1 LYSILPCF
9 FLHDFLVVGGYT
21 PSSIIPPSS
30 TIPPSSLHHPSII
43 SIIPP
48 SSLHHP
54 SYIPP
59 SSCIPPSSSRH
70 PSPPSSRPLVP
81 LLTLLP
87 GINAGSR
94 ATHGNSEDYPKFI
107 LDRGDGYIG
116 VLIDDL
122 LTRGANEPYRM
133 FTSRAE
139 FRLSLRQDNADRRL
153 TQKGKDF
160 GIVGMHFFFSGKGW
174 GRVGEAERI

>member
-1 LYSILPCF
+1 LYSILPSF
-9 FLHDFLVVGGYT
+9 FPHDFLVVGGYT
-21 PSSIIPPSS
+21 PPS
-30 TIPPSSLHHPSII
+30 TIPPSSLHHLHHPSII
-43 SIIPP
+43 PPLSLHHSSFIPP
-48 SSLHHP
+48 SSLHYP
-54 SYIPP
+54 SYIH
-59 SSCIPPSSSRH
+59 PSSSHH
-70 PSPPSSRPLVP
+70 PSPPSSRPLVL

-107 LDRGDGYIG
+107 LDRADGYIG

-160 GIVGMHFFFSGKGW
+160 GIVGMHFFFSAGRKGRSF
-174 GRVGEAERI
+174 G